1 MSAAGTTERRWLT
14 PIPFLLAAIVL
25 ALGACSGAVRF
36 EPDTPGFH
44 TVRKSDTLYSIAFRN
59 ELNWREL
66 ADWND
71 IDPPYTIEVGQKL
84 RLTPPLNITT
94 VPPPKSGT
102 AAKPRP
108 KPRPPLP
115 SGPPSKFAWTWP
127 ADGRVAANFNAANP
141 TGKGVDIAGTY
152 GNEVRAAA
160 DGRVVY
166 VGSGLVGYG
175 KVIIVKHDDRYLSA
189 YAHNDDF
196 LVREGEAVKRGQRIA
211 TMGLGPGQRPML
223 HFEIRLD
230 GRAVDPQRLLPKR

>member
-1 MSAAGTTERRWLT
+1 MAVL
-14 PIPFLLAAIVL
+14 VL
-25 ALGACSGAVRF
+25 ALAACSSAVRF
-36 EPDTPGFH
+36 EPETPGYH
-44 TVRKSDTLYSIAFRN
+44 TVRKGDTLYSIAFRN

-66 ADWND
+66 ADWNR
-71 IDPPYTIEVGQKL
+71 IDPPYTIDVGQKL
-84 RLTPPLNITT
+84 RLSAPLTITT
-94 VPPPKSGT
+94 VPPKGSTAPK
-102 AAKPRP
+102 PV
-108 KPRPPLP
+108 PRPPLP
-115 SGPPSKFAWTWP
+115 SGPPSKLGWIWP
-127 ADGRVAANFNAANP
+127 ADGRNAVG
-141 TGKGVDIAGTY
+141 GKGIDVAGSR

-189 YAHNDDF
+189 YAHNDGF

-230 GRAVDPQRLLPKR
+230 GRAVDPQKLLPKR

>member
-1 MSAAGTTERRWLT
+1 MRRR
-14 PIPFLLAAIVL
+14 PLALVFCVAIIAVL
-25 ALGACSGAVRF
+25 AGCSGAVRF
-36 EPDTPGFH
+36 EPEVPGFH

-66 ADWND
+66 ADWNE
-71 IDPPYTIEVGQKL
+71 IDAPYTIEVGRKL
-84 RLTPPLNITT
+84 RLTPPLTITT
-94 VPPPKSGT
+94 VPPPKAGGAATT
-102 AAKPRP
+102 AQRPRP
-108 KPRPPLP
+108 APRPPLP
-115 SGPPSKFAWTWP
+115 SGPPSKVAWAWP
-127 ADGRVAANFNAANP
+127 AEGRIAP
-141 TGKGVDIAGTY
+141 GGKGIDITGAY

-160 DGRVVY
+160 EGRVVY

>member
-1 MSAAGTTERRWLT
+1 MRRLLTLAFCAATVAG
-14 PIPFLLAAIVL
+14 LAA
-25 ALGACSGAVRF
+25 CSSAVRF
-36 EPDTPGFH
+36 EPETPGFH

-71 IDPPYTIEVGQKL
+71 IDPPYTIEIGQKL

-94 VPPPKSGT
+94 VPLPKSGT

-115 SGPPSKFAWTWP
+115 SGPPSKVAWAWP
-127 ADGRVAANFNAANP
+127 ADGRATVG
-141 TGKGVDIAGTY
+141 GKGVDVAGAY

-160 DGRVVY
+160 EGRVVY

-211 TMGLGPGQRPML
+211 TMGMGPGQRPML